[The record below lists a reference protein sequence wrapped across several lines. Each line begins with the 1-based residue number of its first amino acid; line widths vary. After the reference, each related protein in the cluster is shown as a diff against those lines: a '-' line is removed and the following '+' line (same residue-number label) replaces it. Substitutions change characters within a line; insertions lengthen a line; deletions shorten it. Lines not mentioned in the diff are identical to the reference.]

1 MDSFKSLDILQWWKN
16 NTHRYGDL
24 PAMACDLLSV
34 PITTVASGSSFS
46 IEDEMDGEEEI
57 VPSLKP
63 LSRMKLK
70 KKKLDFY
77 VDLVFDFI
85 YIMTFV
91 ALFFP
96 FRAFSH
102 WTTNRALP
110 YLCLQ
115 KDNTFTTRKHIFY
128 EGGIRCKFCL
138 TLTLISN
145 FRSMHH
151 DDNGMM
157 NPTRPHLVRAC
168 PTETRLN
175 WRPRR
180 DG

>member
-1 MDSFKSLDILQWWKN
+1 MDSFESLDILQWWKN

-57 VPSLKP
+57 VPSLNP

-96 FRAFSH
+96 FRVFSH

-115 KDNTFTTRKHIFY
+115 KDNT
-128 EGGIRCKFCL
+128 L

-157 NPTRPHLVRAC
+157 NPTRPHPVRAC

-180 DG
+180 DGTGREDPIAISS